1 MFSRIG
7 RQIVIIT
14 MTSYRVVMYE
24 TGVNAV
30 RCNKKHTPSRVPISA
45 AHCTEYRNSSQKTNK
60 PSGIF
65 EYFQTLNNLTLA
77 PLNPD
82 EKIKTETG
90 KPMKRIMLFL
100 LTNIAIMVV
109 LSITLRLLGVDS
121 ILAENGSDLNIQA
134 LVILSGVIGF
144 GGSFISLLISK
155 WMAKR
160 MTGAVVI
167 TNPVSNVEKWLIS
180 TVEKQA
186 KIVGIKMPEVAIF
199 PSSAMNAFATGA
211 SKNKALMA
219 VSQGLLDSMSQGEIE
234 AVVGHEMSHIA
245 NGDMVTLALIQG
257 VVNTFVVFLSRV
269 IGHVVDRVILKNNQ
283 GHGIGYFVSVI
294 VAQIVLSILASTIV
308 MYFSRK
314 REFIADTGG
323 ADLAGHQN
331 MINALKRLGQ
341 VEPEALPEQMAA
353 FGINDKGG
361 VMALF
366 SSHPPIEDRIVA
378 LEQRALRG

>member
-1 MFSRIG
+1 
-7 RQIVIIT
+7 
-14 MTSYRVVMYE
+14 
-24 TGVNAV
+24 
-30 RCNKKHTPSRVPISA
+30 
-45 AHCTEYRNSSQKTNK
+45 
-60 PSGIF
+60 
-65 EYFQTLNNLTLA
+65 
-77 PLNPD
+77 
-82 EKIKTETG
+82 
-90 KPMKRIMLFL
+90 MKRIMLFIM
-100 LTNIAIMVV
+100 TNIAIMVV

-155 WMAKR
+155 WIAKR

-167 TNPVSNVEKWLIS
+167 TNPSNNMERWLLA

-186 KIVGIKMPEVAIF
+186 QIVGIKMPEVAIF
-199 PSSAMNAFATGA
+199 PAADMNAFATGA
-211 SKNKALMA
+211 SKNKSLMA
-219 VSQGLLDSMSQGEIE
+219 VSQGLLDNMSQGEIE

-283 GHGIGYFVSVI
+283 GYGIGYFVTVI
-294 VAQIVLSILASTIV
+294 AAQVVLSILASTIV

-331 MINALKRLGQ
+331 MISALKRLGQ

-353 FGINDKGG
+353 FGINNKGG
-361 VMALF
+361 IMALF
-366 SSHPPIEDRIVA
+366 SSHPPIEVRIEA
-378 LEQRALRG
+378 LEKRAMRMS

>member
-1 MFSRIG
+1 
-7 RQIVIIT
+7 
-14 MTSYRVVMYE
+14 
-24 TGVNAV
+24 
-30 RCNKKHTPSRVPISA
+30 
-45 AHCTEYRNSSQKTNK
+45 
-60 PSGIF
+60 
-65 EYFQTLNNLTLA
+65 
-77 PLNPD
+77 
-82 EKIKTETG
+82 
-90 KPMKRIMLFL
+90 MKRIMLFIM
-100 LTNIAIMVV
+100 TNIAIMAV

-144 GGSFISLLISK
+144 SGSLISLLMSK

-167 TNPVSNVEKWLIS
+167 TNPSSNIEKQLMT
-180 TVEKQA
+180 TVENQA

-199 PSSAMNAFATGA
+199 PSPDMNAFATGA
-211 SKNKALMA
+211 SKNKSLMA
-219 VSQGLLDSMSQGEIE
+219 VSQGLLDNMSQGEVE

-269 IGHVVDRVILKNNQ
+269 VGHVVDRVILKNNQ
-283 GHGIGYFVSVI
+283 GHGIGYFVTVMI
-294 VAQIVLSILASTIV
+294 AQVVLSILASTIV

-341 VEPEALPEQMAA
+341 VAPAPLPEQMAA

-361 VMALF
+361 FMALF
-366 SSHPPIEDRIVA
+366 SSHPPIEARIAA
-378 LEQRALRG
+378 LEERAISRS

>member
-1 MFSRIG
+1 
-7 RQIVIIT
+7 
-14 MTSYRVVMYE
+14 
-24 TGVNAV
+24 
-30 RCNKKHTPSRVPISA
+30 
-45 AHCTEYRNSSQKTNK
+45 
-60 PSGIF
+60 
-65 EYFQTLNNLTLA
+65 
-77 PLNPD
+77 
-82 EKIKTETG
+82 
-90 KPMKRIMLFL
+90 MKRIFLFIM
-100 LTNIAIMVV
+100 TNIAIMVV
-109 LSITLRLLGVDS
+109 LSITLRILGVDS

-144 GGSFISLLISK
+144 GGSFISLLMSK

-160 MTGAVVI
+160 MTNAVVI
-167 TNPVSNVEKWLIS
+167 TTPRSNIEKWLLS
-180 TVEKQA
+180 TVEKQS

-199 PSSAMNAFATGA
+199 PSPAMNAFATGA
-211 SKNKALMA
+211 SKNNALVA
-219 VSQGLLDSMSQGEIE
+219 VSQGLLENMSQGEIE
-234 AVVGHEMSHIA
+234 AVVGHEMSHVA

-269 IGHVVDRVILKNNQ
+269 VGHIVDRVILKNNQ
-283 GHGIGYFVSVI
+283 GHGVGYFITVMISQV
-294 VAQIVLSILASTIV
+294 VLSVLASPIV

-361 VMALF
+361 IMALF
-366 SSHPPIEDRIVA
+366 SSHPPIEARIAA
-378 LEQRALRG
+378 LQERSKQSSMS

>member
-1 MFSRIG
+1 
-7 RQIVIIT
+7 
-14 MTSYRVVMYE
+14 
-24 TGVNAV
+24 
-30 RCNKKHTPSRVPISA
+30 
-45 AHCTEYRNSSQKTNK
+45 
-60 PSGIF
+60 
-65 EYFQTLNNLTLA
+65 
-77 PLNPD
+77 
-82 EKIKTETG
+82 
-90 KPMKRIMLFL
+90 MKRILLFI
-100 LTNIAIMVV
+100 LTNVAIMVV

-144 GGSFISLLISK
+144 GGSFISLLLSK

-167 TNPVSNVEKWLIS
+167 TNPRTNIEKWLIT

-186 KIVGIKMPEVAIF
+186 KIVGVKMPEVAIF

-211 SKNKALMA
+211 SKNKSLVA
-219 VSQGLLDSMSQGEIE
+219 VSQGLLDKMSQGEIE
-234 AVVGHEMSHIA
+234 AVVGHEMSHVA
-245 NGDMVTLALIQG
+245 NGDMVTLTLIQG
-257 VVNTFVVFLSRV
+257 VVNTFVVFLSRIV
-269 IGHVVDRVILKNNQ
+269 GHVVDRVILKNNQ
-283 GHGIGYFVSVI
+283 GHGIGYFVTVMISQV
-294 VAQIVLSILASTIV
+294 VLSILASTIV

-361 VMALF
+361 IMALF
-366 SSHPPIEDRIVA
+366 SSHPPIEARIVA
-378 LEQRALRG
+378 LEKRAANRA

>member
-1 MFSRIG
+1 
-7 RQIVIIT
+7 
-14 MTSYRVVMYE
+14 
-24 TGVNAV
+24 
-30 RCNKKHTPSRVPISA
+30 
-45 AHCTEYRNSSQKTNK
+45 
-60 PSGIF
+60 
-65 EYFQTLNNLTLA
+65 
-77 PLNPD
+77 
-82 EKIKTETG
+82 
-90 KPMKRIMLFL
+90 MKRIMLFIM
-100 LTNIAIMVV
+100 TNIAIMVV
-109 LSITLRLLGVDS
+109 LSITLRILGVDS

-134 LVILSGVIGF
+134 LVIFSGVIGF
-144 GGSFISLLISK
+144 GGAFISLFISK

-167 TNPVSNVEKWLIS
+167 TNPSTNVEKWLMNI
-180 TVEKQA
+180 VEKQA

-199 PSSAMNAFATGA
+199 PTSAMNAFATGA
-211 SKNKALMA
+211 SKNNSLMA
-219 VSQGLLDSMSQGEIE
+219 VSQGLLDNMTQGEIE

-245 NGDMVTLALIQG
+245 NGDMVTLTLIQG

-269 IGHVVDRVILKNNQ
+269 VGHIVDRVILKNNR
-283 GHGIGYFVSVI
+283 GHGIGYFVTVMI
-294 VAQIVLSILASTIV
+294 AQVVLSILASTIV

-361 VMALF
+361 IMAWF
-366 SSHPPIEDRIVA
+366 SSHPPIESRIEA
-378 LEQRALRG
+378 LEKRALSRS